1 MGLKDLTNIQI
12 QIDKYKLINELLD
25 DNKIN

>member
-12 QIDKYKLINELLD
+12 QIDKYKLINELLG